1 LGICGCDTKTKMQK
15 LLFVCSQNK
24 WRSLTAEKI
33 FENLEDYS
41 VKSAGTENG
50 ARVKITAGLIGWA
63 EIIFVMEKKHR
74 SRIQEKYGE
83 SLSDKPLHVLN
94 IPDDYQFMDEELIE
108 ILEGKVGEIIDL

>member
-1 LGICGCDTKTKMQK
+1 MQKQK

-33 FENLEDYS
+33 FEHLEDYS

-63 EIIFVMEKKHR
+63 DIIFVMEKKHR
-74 SRIQEKYGE
+74 SRIQEKFSD
-83 SLSDKPLHVLN
+83 SLLDKPLHVLN
-94 IPDDYQFMDEELIE
+94 IPDDYQYMDEELIE
-108 ILEGKVGEIIDL
+108 ILESRVGEMIEL

>member
-1 LGICGCDTKTKMQK
+1 MQK
-15 LLFVCSQNK
+15 ILFVCSQNK

-33 FENLEDYS
+33 LENCDDVW

-63 EIIFVMEKKHR
+63 DIIFVMEKKHR
-74 SRIQEKYGE
+74 SRIQEKYAEFING
-83 SLSDKPLHVLN
+83 KPLFVLN

-108 ILEGKVGEIIDL
+108 ILLNRVGEIIDL

>member
-1 LGICGCDTKTKMQK
+1 MQK

-33 FENLEDYS
+33 LENHEDFW

-50 ARVKITAGLIGWA
+50 ARVKISAGLIGWA
-63 EIIFVMEKKHR
+63 DIIFVMEKKHR
-74 SRIQEKYGE
+74 SRIQEKYKETVGG
-83 SLSDKPLHVLN
+83 KPLYVLN

-108 ILEGKVGEIIDL
+108 ILLNRIGEIIDL

>member
-1 LGICGCDTKTKMQK
+1 MQKQK

-33 FENLEDYS
+33 FENQEDYS

-63 EIIFVMEKKHR
+63 DIIFVMEKKHR
-74 SRIQEKYGE
+74 SRIQEKFSD
-83 SLSDKPLHVLN
+83 SLNNKPLHILN
-94 IPDDYQFMDEELIE
+94 IQDDYQFMDEELIE
-108 ILEGKVGEIIDL
+108 ILERKVGEIIEL

>member
-1 LGICGCDTKTKMQK
+1 MQKQK

-33 FENLEDYS
+33 FENYENYS

-50 ARVKITAGLIGWA
+50 ARIKITAGLIGWA
-63 EIIFVMEKKHR
+63 DIIFVMEKKHR
-74 SRIQEKYGE
+74 SRIQEKFG
-83 SLSDKPLHVLN
+83 DPLNGKQLYVLN

>member
-1 LGICGCDTKTKMQK
+1 MQK

-33 FENLEDYS
+33 FENHEDYS

-50 ARVKITAGLIGWA
+50 ARVKITAGLVGWA
-63 EIIFVMEKKHR
+63 DIIFVMEKKHR
-74 SRIQEKYGE
+74 SRIQEKLGE
-83 SLSDKPLHVLN
+83 SLLNKPLHVLN
-94 IPDDYQFMDEELIE
+94 IPDDYQFMDEELIM

>member
-1 LGICGCDTKTKMQK
+1 MKK

-33 FENLEDYS
+33 LENHDDFW

-63 EIIFVMEKKHR
+63 DIIFVMEKKHR
-74 SRIQEKYGE
+74 SRIQEKYKE
-83 SLSDKPLHVLN
+83 YITEKPLYVLN
-94 IPDDYQFMDEELIE
+94 IPDDYQFMDKELIE
-108 ILEGKVGEIIDL
+108 ILLNRIGEIIDL

>member
-1 LGICGCDTKTKMQK
+1 MQK

-33 FENLEDYS
+33 FENHEGFS

-50 ARVKITAGLIGWA
+50 ARIKITAGLVCWA
-63 EIIFVMEKKHR
+63 DIIFVIEKKHR
-74 SRIQEKYGE
+74 FRIKEKF
-83 SLSDKPLHVLN
+83 SDLLTDKPLHVLN

-108 ILEGKVGEIIDL
+108 NLKE

>member
-1 LGICGCDTKTKMQK
+1 
-15 LLFVCSQNK
+15 
-24 WRSLTAEKI
+24 
-33 FENLEDYS
+33 
-41 VKSAGTENG
+41 
-50 ARVKITAGLIGWA
+50 LIGWA

>member
-1 LGICGCDTKTKMQK
+1 MQK
-15 LLFVCSQNK
+15 LLFVCSKNK

-33 FENLEDYS
+33 FANNEDYS

-63 EIIFVMEKKHR
+63 DIIFVMEKKHR
-74 SRIQEKYGE
+74 SRIQDKFND
-83 SLSDKPLHVLN
+83 SVLDKPLHVLN

-108 ILEGKVGEIIDL
+108 ILKEKVGEIIDL